1 MFFPEDIDWTYLEI
15 IVNDK
20 YYTGSNYKYN
30 KIKT

>member
-15 IVNDK
+15 IVIDK
-20 YYTGSNYKYN
+20 YYTSSTCKYN